1 MPAFKPFIGGH
12 IALRQ
17 VRQIGIHLA
26 GYYGF
31 VVDGLRISV
40 AVEMYGYALF
50 PMGIHDKAVF
60 GIFGGELLVGWSNF
74 IAAFGGVIPA
84 KEYPACARGIRK

>member
-1 MPAFKPFIGGH
+1 MPAFKPLIGGH
-12 IALRQ
+12 VALYQ

-40 AVEMYGYALF
+40 AVKVYGYALF
-50 PMGIHDKAVF
+50 PMGIHGKAVF
-60 GIFGGELLVGWSNF
+60 GIVSGELF
-74 IAAFGGVIPA
+74 I
-84 KEYPACARGIRK
+84 

>member
-1 MPAFKPFIGGH
+1 
-12 IALRQ
+12 
-17 VRQIGIHLA
+17 
-26 GYYGF
+26 
-31 VVDGLRISV
+31 
-40 AVEMYGYALF
+40 MYGYALF